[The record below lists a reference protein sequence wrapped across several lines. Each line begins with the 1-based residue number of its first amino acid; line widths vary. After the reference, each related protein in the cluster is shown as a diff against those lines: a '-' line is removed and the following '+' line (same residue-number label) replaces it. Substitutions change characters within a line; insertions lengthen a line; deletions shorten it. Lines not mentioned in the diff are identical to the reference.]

1 MENDLHAKY
10 TRNLLINYSLNVCDE
25 EESWIFE
32 IFSEKALLL
41 MASPTSK
48 ECSWMKNEKGW
59 MTQIFKMLICFF
71 LNIIVP

>member
-10 TRNLLINYSLNVCDE
+10 TRNLLINYALNVCDE

-48 ECSWMKNEKGW
+48 ECS
-59 MTQIFKMLICFF
+59 
-71 LNIIVP
+71 